1 MSPAPLA
8 PGRHRVGFHF
18 RKTGSL
24 QGTGTLLVDGEP
36 VASIVMTGTWPL
48 LPNATGVH
56 CGRDDGSPV
65 SERYACPNTFTGT
78 LVEVSVEVDD
88 DQEIDFLKEY
98 HAALSDD

>member
-1 MSPAPLA
+1 LK
-8 PGRHRVGFHF
+8 G
-18 RKTGSL
+18 TGSL
-24 QGTGTLLVDGEP
+24 IIDGQTLNTQEMDQL
-36 VASIVMTGTWPL
+36 WPL

-65 SERYACPNTFTGT
+65 SESYACPNTFTGRISHVH
-78 LVEVSVEVDD
+78 VEVYD